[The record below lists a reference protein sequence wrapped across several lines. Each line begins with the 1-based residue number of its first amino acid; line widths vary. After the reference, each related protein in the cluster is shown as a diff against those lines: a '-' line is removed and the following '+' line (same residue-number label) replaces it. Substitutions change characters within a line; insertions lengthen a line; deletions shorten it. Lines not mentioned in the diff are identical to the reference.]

1 MSIESSPGICYEDLK
16 VGMRFESRTLAVTP
30 EDVEAFARKFDPQPF
45 HIDPIAAQ
53 ATFFKGLVASGWHTS
68 ALTMRLVVE
77 SLPILGGVV
86 GGGVDELRWP
96 NALRPG
102 DTIRLVSEVIEM
114 RTLKS
119 RADVGLVKF
128 RVTTLNQ
135 RGEAVQ
141 SMVPN
146 LFAPIRAALARALA

>member
-1 MSIESSPGICYEDLK
+1 MKSPLCYEDLS
-16 VGMRFESRTLAVTP
+16 VGMRFESRELKVTP
-30 EDVEAFARKFDPQPF
+30 EDVNEFARKYDPQPF
-45 HIDPIAAQ
+45 HLDPVAAQ
-53 ATFFKGLVASGWHTS
+53 QTFFKGLVASGWHTS

-77 SLPILGGVV
+77 SLPIAGGVI

-96 NALRPG
+96 GALRPG
-102 DTIRLVSEVIEM
+102 DTIRLASEVIEM

-119 RADVGLVKF
+119 RSDVGLVKF

-141 SMVPN
+141 TMVPN
-146 LFAPIRAALARALA
+146 LFAPIRAALARDPA

>member
-1 MSIESSPGICYEDLK
+1 MLTYDDLK
-16 VGMRFESRTLAVTP
+16 VGMKFVSRAVTVS
-30 EDVEAFARKFDPQPF
+30 EADVIAFAHSFDPQPF
-45 HIDPIAAQ
+45 HTDPAAARQ
-53 ATFFKGLVASGWHTS
+53 TFFGGHVASGWHTS

-77 SLPILGGVV
+77 SLPVAGGVI

-102 DTIRLVSEVIEM
+102 DTIHLESEVIEM

-128 RVTTLNQ
+128 RVVTLNQ
-135 RGEAVQ
+135 RGEPVQ

-146 LFAPIRAALARALA
+146 LFAPRKAQ

>member
-1 MSIESSPGICYEDLK
+1 MEPLYYDDLK
-16 VGMRFESRTLAVTP
+16 VGMRFVSRELAVTP
-30 EDVEAFARKFDPQPF
+30 EDVADFAGKYDPQPF
-45 HIDPIAAQ
+45 HLDPVAAEK
-53 ATFFKGLVASGWHTS
+53 TFFRGLVASGWHTS
-68 ALTMRLVVE
+68 ALTMRLVIE
-77 SLPILGGVV
+77 SLPMAGGVV

-102 DTIRLVSEVIEM
+102 DVVHLESEVIEM

-128 RVTTLNQ
+128 RVVTLNQ

-146 LFAPIRAALARALA
+146 LFAPTRAGATPA

>member
-1 MSIESSPGICYEDLK
+1 MKTLTYEDLA
-16 VGMRFESRTLAVTP
+16 VGQRFRSREMTVG
-30 EDVEAFARKFDPQPF
+30 EAEVIEFARAFDPQPF
-45 HIDPIAAQ
+45 HTDPAAAR
-53 ATFFKGLVASGWHTS
+53 ATFFKGHVASGWHTS

-77 SLPILGGVV
+77 SLPISGGVI

-96 NALRPG
+96 NALKPG
-102 DTIRLVSEVIEM
+102 DTIHLESEVLEM

-128 RVTTLNQ
+128 RCVTVNQ
-135 RGEAVQ
+135 KGEPVQ

-146 LFAPIRAALARALA
+146 LFAPRRPGA

>member
-1 MSIESSPGICYEDLK
+1 MTLYYEDLN
-16 VGMRFESRTLAVTP
+16 VGMLLESRELVVTA
-30 EDVEAFARKFDPQPF
+30 EDVREFASKYDPQPF
-45 HIDPIAAQ
+45 HLDPIAAQ

-77 SLPILGGVV
+77 SLPIAGGVV

-102 DTIRLVSEVIEM
+102 DTIRLSSEVIEM
-114 RTLKS
+114 RTLRS
-119 RADVGLVKF
+119 RTDVGLVKF

-135 RGEAVQ
+135 RAEPVQ
-141 SMVPN
+141 VMVPN
-146 LFAPIRAALARALA
+146 LFAPLRAALARAPA

>member
-1 MSIESSPGICYEDLK
+1 MTLYYEDLE
-16 VGMRFESRTLAVTP
+16 VGMLLESRELVVTA
-30 EDVEAFARKFDPQPF
+30 EDVREFASKYDPQPF
-45 HIDPIAAQ
+45 HLDPIAAQ

-77 SLPILGGVV
+77 SLPIAGGVV

-102 DTIRLVSEVIEM
+102 DTIRLSSEVIEM
-114 RTLKS
+114 RTLRS
-119 RADVGLVKF
+119 RTDVGLVKF

-135 RGEAVQ
+135 RAEPVQ
-141 SMVPN
+141 LMVPN
-146 LFAPIRAALARALA
+146 LFAPLRAALARAPA

>member
-1 MSIESSPGICYEDLK
+1 MKGLLFYEDLK
-16 VGMRFESRTLAVTP
+16 VGMRFESRTLAVTA
-30 EDVEAFARKFDPQPF
+30 EDVDDFARKYDPQPF
-45 HIDPIAAQ
+45 HTDPVAAK
-53 ATFFKGLVASGWHTS
+53 ATFFGGLVASGWHTS
-68 ALTMRLVVE
+68 ALTMRLVTE
-77 SLPILGGVV
+77 SLTISGGVV

-102 DTIRLVSEVIEM
+102 DTIHLVSEVIEM

-119 RADVGLVKF
+119 RGDVGLVKF

-135 RGEAVQ
+135 RGEPVQ

-146 LFAPIRAALARALA
+146 LFAPIRAALARAPA

>member
-1 MSIESSPGICYEDLK
+1 MKYYDDFK
-16 VGMRFESRTLAVTP
+16 VGDRFKSRDLTVSEA
-30 EDVEAFARKFDPQPF
+30 DVLAFANSFDPQPF
-45 HIDPIAAQ
+45 HTDPVAAK
-53 ATFFKGLVASGWHTS
+53 ATFFGAHVASGWHTS

-77 SLPILGGVV
+77 SLPVVGGVV

-96 NALRPG
+96 NALKPG
-102 DTIRLVSEVIEM
+102 DTIHLESEVIEM

-128 RVTTLNQ
+128 RVVTLNQ
-135 RGEAVQ
+135 KGQAVQ

-146 LFAPIRAALARALA
+146 LFAPRRTP

>member
-1 MSIESSPGICYEDLK
+1 MTLCYEDLK
-16 VGMRFESRTLAVTP
+16 VGMRFESRSLAVTP
-30 EDVEAFARKFDPQPF
+30 EDVDDFARKYDPQPF
-45 HIDPIAAQ
+45 HLDPVAAKGS
-53 ATFFKGLVASGWHTS
+53 FFGGVVASGWHTC

-77 SLPILGGVV
+77 SLPIEGGAI

-102 DTIRLVSEVIEM
+102 DTIRLTSEVIEM

-119 RADVGLVKF
+119 RADVGLVTF

-135 RGEAVQ
+135 RGEPVQ

-146 LFAPIRAALARALA
+146 LFAPIRAALARAPA